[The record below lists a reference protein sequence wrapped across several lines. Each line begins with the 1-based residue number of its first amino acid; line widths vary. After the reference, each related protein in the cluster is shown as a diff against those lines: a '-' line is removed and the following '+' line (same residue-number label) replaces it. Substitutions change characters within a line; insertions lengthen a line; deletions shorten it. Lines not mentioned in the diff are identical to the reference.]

1 MNENAH
7 NKKIIYYLENCIQKI
22 LFTWNFEQKNLKD
35 QEIVL
40 QNLSRHSVDTLEAD
54 RHTAIE
60 RLLYILLSR
69 RS

>member
-1 MNENAH
+1 MNGNAH
-7 NKKIIYYLENCIQKI
+7 KKIIYYLENCIQKI

-40 QNLSRHSVDTLEAD
+40 QNLSRHSVDTFEAD
-54 RHTAIE
+54 RHTPIE

-69 RS
+69 RF